1 MELARDQSCFRSLN
15 WRCDLPAGSDCDR
28 LAATLAEKGF
38 AAVGGPSA
46 IRTLRSPEGHEVV
59 LVPRTGRVQ
68 IRVHYLTPEE
78 ERRFVAEG
86 VFALLVRSIL
96 ALNGE

>member
-1 MELARDQSCFRSLN
+1 MELARDQSCLRSLN

-28 LAATLAEKGF
+28 IAAALAEKGF
-38 AAVGGPSA
+38 ASTGGSSMFR
-46 IRTLRSPEGHEVV
+46 ILRSPEGHEIV

-78 ERRFVAEG
+78 ERRFAAEG

-96 ALNGE
+96 VLNG